1 MDDAQERMRALHL
14 ITDHVVPQRWK
25 EVRGPNELE
34 LKQTSVL
41 ALPLQ
46 EVSAKI
52 RSGPPVDDEE
62 DYALPI
68 WAGVLPIEAR
78 LRKAI
83 ADDRVLPH
91 ARRPSLARI
100 ARFTS
105 PQKRLAAPKKRLAS
119 PKKRIGAPKK

>member
-1 MDDAQERMRALHL
+1 M
-14 ITDHVVPQRWK
+14 
-25 EVRGPNELE
+25 RGPNELE

-83 ADDRVLPH
+83 ADDRVLPD

-100 ARFTS
+100 KRFTS
-105 PQKRLAAPKKRLAS
+105 PKKRFAAPGS
-119 PKKRIGAPKK
+119 